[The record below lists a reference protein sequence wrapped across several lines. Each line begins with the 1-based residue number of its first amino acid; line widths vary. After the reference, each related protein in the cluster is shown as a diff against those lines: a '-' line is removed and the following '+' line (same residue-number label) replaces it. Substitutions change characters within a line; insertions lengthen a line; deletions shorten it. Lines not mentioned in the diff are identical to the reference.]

1 MPPDGVLN
9 GILAD
14 FQAACLTYQ
23 PMLVIWAIRILS
35 ATTFLGFGI
44 VMVDTARRRDFW
56 TMMDAFFMSLLRI
69 GIVYVVLAN
78 SQDLGQAIIDLGKAV
93 GVSVSRQSPDVM
105 TPSGIYDLG
114 SATAHML
121 FHAGTFMKW
130 LHPIDSIS
138 NYILA
143 LLVWLT
149 WIASAVIYLFVLI
162 QCAYVV
168 AIGPIKLSFATL
180 EYTWPMLM
188 VWFEAL
194 LSIAIKLMATL
205 LTLAIGLQETTG
217 WNANLASLGL
227 KINLQP
233 NYYAIQALGEAAVFA
248 LCLWSLPYMAHRLVR
263 THLGSGITWDDA
275 GARTMLNA
283 GKKMAQSVANAAA
296 KGAKTGIKAGFKAG
310 LKALA

>member
-1 MPPDGVLN
+1 MAPDGILN

-14 FQAACLTYQ
+14 FQAACLIYQ
-23 PMLVIWAIRILS
+23 PMLVAWAIRILS

-44 VMVDTARRRDFW
+44 VMVQNARRRDFW
-56 TMMDAFFMSLLRI
+56 TMLDGLFMSLLRI

-78 SQDLGQAIIDLGKAV
+78 SLDWGQGIIDLGKAV
-93 GVSVSRQSPDVM
+93 GVSVSGQSPEVM

-114 SATAHML
+114 TATVHTL
-121 FHAGTFMKW
+121 LHDGTFMKW
-130 LHPIDSIS
+130 LHPIDAIS
-138 NYILA
+138 NGVILIITQ
-143 LLVWLT
+143 LT
-149 WIASAVIYLFVLI
+149 WLCAAVIYLFVLI

-205 LTLAIGLQETTG
+205 LTLAVGLTEANNWSTG
-217 WNANLASLGL
+217 FTALGL
-227 KINLQP
+227 KVNLQP
-233 NYYAIQALGEAAVFA
+233 NYYAMQALGEAAVFA
-248 LCLWSLPYMAHRLVR
+248 LCLWSLPFLAHRLVR

-275 GARTMLNA
+275 GARSMVNA
-283 GKKMAQSVANAAA
+283 GKKAMQSVANAAA
-296 KGAKTGIKAGFKAG
+296 KGAKAGIKAG
-310 LKALA
+310 LKAMA